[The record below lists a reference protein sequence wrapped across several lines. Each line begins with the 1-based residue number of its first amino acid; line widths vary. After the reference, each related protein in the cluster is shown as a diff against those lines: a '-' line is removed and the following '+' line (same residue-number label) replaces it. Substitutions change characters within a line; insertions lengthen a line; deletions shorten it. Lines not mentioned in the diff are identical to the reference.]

1 MRKNVLTQ
9 FSEIVKVIDIDDIR
23 EVLLERKTVEEHSLN
38 DIDDR
43 FSNNREI
50 GMATLLLKILK
61 SGDAIRAF
69 VDALFIMRS
78 AFAEQMLRGKSELVV
93 IEEGNYDSI

>member
-23 EVLLERKTVEEHSLN
+23 EVLLERNTVTEHSLN

-61 SGDAIRAF
+61 SGDAVRAF

-78 AFAEQMLRGKSELVV
+78 AFAEHILICRSELVV
-93 IEEGNYDSI
+93 IEEGNYRQ